1 MNITSLAYGSE
12 KYFCWDLLA
21 VKNSTRATEDLVI
34 VRRPNDD
41 DDDYDYY
48 YYYYYYYVSV
58 WSLQALLNRSFSD
71 F

>member
-1 MNITSLAYGSE
+1 MSE
-12 KYFCWDLLA
+12 YYEFGLRIGEILLLGYLLA

-41 DDDYDYY
+41 DDY